1 LLFLASCS
9 KNDETD
15 PDDFLGNGSF
25 EVTLTGDQNRTL
37 KGEAYFVQSILK
49 SKSEVENG
57 SVLVVTLTSDQDED
71 EIFTLTV
78 GQVGDLDG
86 VNTGTYTID
95 LDSEDD
101 KELVNVGAFLNES
114 LTIYLGTSG
123 TIALKK
129 VENDRIEGSISGVI
143 ENGNKETLNISGE
156 FTASGIT
163 KNL

>member
-1 LLFLASCS
+1 
-9 KNDETD
+9 
-15 PDDFLGNGSF
+15 
-25 EVTLTGDQNRTL
+25 
-37 KGEAYFVQSILK
+37 
-49 SKSEVENG
+49 
-57 SVLVVTLTSDQDED
+57 
-71 EIFTLTV
+71 
-78 GQVGDLDG
+78 
-86 VNTGTYTID
+86 
-95 LDSEDD
+95 
-101 KELVNVGAFLNES
+101 VNVGAFLNES